1 MDDQEEHLNYEE
13 IDLND
18 SGESSNTKNRKN
30 NNECDNCW
38 GFRVNRFIA
47 NTDCNGNRKTQ
58 APFFLSLIKTLIS
71 LTKCLFW

>member
-30 NNECDNCW
+30 NNERDNRR
-38 GFRVNRFIA
+38 GLNVNRLVA

-58 APFFLSLIKTLIS
+58 ARFFLSLIKTLIS
-71 LTKCLFW
+71 LTKYLF

>member
-30 NNECDNCW
+30 NNKCDNRR
-38 GFRVNRFIA
+38 GLNVNRLVD

-71 LTKCLFW
+71 LTKYLFW